1 MGDCKSR
8 SLMYTIYEATIL
20 YIRNL
25 LSKERVGIS
34 ARPLGPRGPSPNLLT
49 APAPSPALLT
59 VPDLDATPMV
69 RTCVLDYAA
78 GRVSADP
85 RIR

>member
-1 MGDCKSR
+1 
-8 SLMYTIYEATIL
+8 MYTIYEATIL